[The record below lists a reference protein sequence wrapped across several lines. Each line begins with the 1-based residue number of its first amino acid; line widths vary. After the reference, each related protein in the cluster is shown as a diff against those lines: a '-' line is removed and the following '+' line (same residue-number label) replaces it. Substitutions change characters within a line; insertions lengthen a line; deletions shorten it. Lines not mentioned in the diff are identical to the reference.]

1 MRRTI
6 RSITSW
12 TEGAYRTKPFLFIFF
27 FVKIKGMDIFTI
39 FVKPVAAS
47 VTLYAWEAQTWF
59 GNDK

>member
-1 MRRTI
+1 MDGGSISNKTI
-6 RSITSW
+6 
-12 TEGAYRTKPFLFIFF
+12 FIYIF

-47 VTLYAWEAQTWF
+47 VTLYAWESHTWF